1 MLTTMRIF
9 YWKDAFNLSPRISVV
24 FRAAPKGNIPLVRG
38 ERRHRR
44 DVSFRRIK
52 TRISP
57 KPSRLPLLV
66 LSGLGDVVRPSFST
80 TVCAHAFSFQT
91 RKINRTVQ
99 ENGLHGREHAPDGA
113 DSGAARRRP
122 VCFPR

>member
-1 MLTTMRIF
+1 MRSICHHG
-9 YWKDAFNLSPRISVV
+9 LSLI
-24 FRAAPKGNIPLVRG
+24 FRAAPEGNIPLVRS

-57 KPSRLPLLV
+57 QPSRLPLLI
-66 LSGLGDVVRPSFST
+66 LSGLGDVVRPSVSST
-80 TVCAHAFSFQT
+80 IGATAFSFKKKKGK
-91 RKINRTVQ
+91 KISTLSAGLRTVQ
-99 ENGLHGREHAPDGA
+99 ENGLRGREHVPDGA

-122 VCFPR
+122 VRFPR